1 MDNFIFGRYLPMD
14 SIIHKMNPAAK
25 IFLCFY
31 FVILVFFANGLLSYS
46 AMSLFVIALIFL
58 SKSPI
63 KMFFKGIMPLIWIIL
78 FTIAIQI
85 LFSSGGE
92 TIYKIGIINITTFG
106 IKNAIFLFMR
116 FILIISL
123 STILTITT
131 DPLEISS
138 GISILLRPFK
148 KLKFPVETFSLMIS
162 IALRFV
168 PTLTDETKTIMDAQR
183 SRGVDFGSGGLVKR
197 VKSFIPLLIPL
208 FVSAFKHADNLSIA
222 MESRGYRINN
232 RRTHYNNYNW
242 SNFDTLSIFVA
253 ILISMIIFILRK

>member
-1 MDNFIFGRYLPMD
+1 MDNFIFGRYLPMG

-31 FVILVFFANGLLSYS
+31 FVILVFFANSFFSYF
-46 AMSLFVIALIFL
+46 AMSLFVIILIFL

-78 FTIAIQI
+78 FTILIQI
-85 LFSSGGE
+85 LFSSGGDI
-92 TIYKIGIINITTFG
+92 IYKIWIINITTLG
-106 IKNAIFLFMR
+106 IKNAMFLFMR
-116 FILIISL
+116 FILIISI

-138 GISILLRPFK
+138 GISILLNPLK
-148 KLKFPVETFSLMIS
+148 KIKFPVETFSLMIS

-183 SRGVDFGSGGLVKR
+183 SRGVDFGSGGLIKR
-197 VKSFIPLLIPL
+197 IKSFIPLLIPL
-208 FVSAFKHADNLSIA
+208 FVSAFKHADSLSIA
-222 MESRGYRINN
+222 MESRGYKINSK
-232 RRTHYNNYNW
+232 RTHYQNYKW
-242 SNFDTLSIFVA
+242 SNFDTISFFVA
-253 ILISMIIFILRK
+253 ILLSIIIFMLRN